1 MKSSPDK
8 GDLLGILLFF
18 LTKLWAILFKK
29 YTYTVARHFS
39 SFMNIILMTTSEKK
53 SIIKYLPCS
62 FYFQWTL
69 KARKSFDS

>member
-8 GDLLGILLFF
+8 GDLLGTLLFF

-53 SIIKYLPCS
+53 KHNKISALQLLFSVDFKGQKV
-62 FYFQWTL
+62 F
-69 KARKSFDS
+69 